1 MTGIP
6 RSHYSLVIPVF
17 NEEAVLPLLMHRLE
31 ALLQRINGTVEVI
44 FVDDGSSD
52 SSPIFLQAK
61 ARIDHRFKFIG
72 LSRNFGQQVAIT
84 AGLDAARGDAVIVMD
99 GDLQDPP
106 ELILA
111 MIEKWQEGYEV
122 VCAKRLHRDE
132 DTYFKRATA
141 HVFYHM
147 INRLSSVRIPEN
159 VGDFRL
165 LDRKVV
171 DAFKNMPERTRFVRG
186 MFSWL
191 GFREAFVE
199 FDRPSRP
206 AGKTKYSALRL
217 FRLAATYVVAF
228 SDMPLRLVVWCGCL
242 VSATA
247 LVYGLGAIYYKI
259 TGGVRIEGWTST
271 IVVLSFLCG
280 ANMLMTGIIG
290 LYVGRIYAEVKQR
303 PLYVVNRREGFNVEA
318 RQEGGSLDQAA

>member
-1 MTGIP
+1 M
-6 RSHYSLVIPVF
+6 L
-17 NEEAVLPLLMHRLE
+17 RLE
-31 ALLQRINGTVEVI
+31 ALLQCTNGTVEVI

-122 VCAKRLHRDE
+122 VCAKRLRRDE

-147 INRLSSVRIPEN
+147 INWLSSVRISKN

-171 DAFKNMPERTRFVRG
+171 DVFKDMPERTRFVSG

-206 AGKTKYSALRL
+206 AGKTRYSALRL

-228 SDMPLRLVVWCGCL
+228 SDVPLRFVVWCGCL
-242 VSATA
+242 VSPTI
-247 LVYGLGAIYYKI
+247 GLWIGRHLLQIHGRRKNRRLDFNDRGPVVSLRCEHADDRHHRPLCW
-259 TGGVRIEGWTST
+259 TNLCRSEATST
-271 IVVLSFLCG
+271 LRCKSAGGFQRGGTARGWIAGSS
-280 ANMLMTGIIG
+280 G
-290 LYVGRIYAEVKQR
+290 LRSQSG
-303 PLYVVNRREGFNVEA
+303 
-318 RQEGGSLDQAA
+318 